1 MPIAKPLH
9 IRLFMEGEEVPV
21 VSAQVS
27 ININGPSTASIQI
40 VPLDESLDF
49 KPRTMVHLFFYD
61 EKVDTSVATVAL
73 GATADF
79 KISGKYRLQFL
90 GEAIGFSMLKSA
102 SSRGLVL
109 QCVDFS
115 NYWDSAHA
123 TVIQYGPNGNVF
135 HNKSSLFSGD
145 SSLFDDIGVSGQSNR
160 LVQWLKQRPVT
171 PGLTSVSGLAGGII
185 RVMEAVGGVIG
196 SVESGSR
203 SRGINDFFTVAEL
216 RCRLLQQVTAEENDN
231 TASNL
236 LSAKVFDEFLRNSI
250 QNAGTHVTFRQL
262 MLLLFS
268 KVFYDFVPNP
278 APKFEEMKKGKSDF
292 KVGPKKK
299 IKETPTGLAVVRSL
313 NNAQSFLR
321 SGATGDGVKSVAA
334 NAVKEL
340 KKAQINLDALK
351 RDSPSVAKD
360 VTAILNKLLVAVN
373 TTVELQKNGGTAE
386 KVEAAAVKIGSV
398 VEFLNSTETTT
409 SIIVD
414 RTSSTAQRLRAQIIR
429 PDCWFSAPPR
439 CNVIFPEMYTQ
450 LSYDRNWV
458 SEVTRTL
465 LFPYATLVGKDAMLS
480 EGVFSPPLGLAA
492 RKILKQGANTNSYR
506 VLMDHE
512 IHTGIVPRSEWISNT
527 MALEKNSGGSAR
539 SKFSKERLTWASK
552 VSLFHFFKYR
562 LESRQVSILGR
573 YNPGL
578 VCGFPG
584 VVIQTPFSVSDEVL
598 AGLSISSDNDFIEK
612 LDKVGAK
619 VKVPQQLV
627 GMITSVSHN
636 IDQNGGTTQVSLD
649 RVRRH
654 SGVDDE
660 FINILF
666 EKRNTSERI
675 VKYVITSEAA
685 EQDVYL
691 KKLLIK
697 ATPQITTPVKN
708 KRSKGVKKKAVLNT
722 KSIVSRA
729 AGFKELKSNSKS
741 HFITFEVSVVNA
753 TAGSRTTFSVLPEIK
768 NEEMLVPLGKTQLNV
783 GDTGKYNGKI
793 VGIEVLDNGSLTTL
807 DGKSAFTAIVIYEKL
822 SIPVEQSIPFEDIVR
837 PSWFSSSY
845 ANKNISKKIYQP
857 FFGCSSVV
865 DDLTLVGEL
874 PEDVNFAGEDPS
886 PEYVLPEV
894 ALPALMKKLTAEES
908 DRTSVSVEK
917 AVTVLSYLYGRV
929 KKQGLDVE
937 EFIRAYT
944 DRPIATMEQV
954 LGSPDLELAI
964 NGNNI
969 TVSKGSLGF
978 HTTAVNRAIVTA
990 SEKNPLIGLVDDP
1003 LLEVARING
1012 EGTQSTIYPAYDVR
1026 LEKKLKVIDY
1036 ITALSNGP
1044 AFRG

>member
-73 GATADF
+73 GASVDF

-123 TVIQYGPNGNVF
+123 TVIEYGPNGNVF
-135 HNKSSLFSGD
+135 HNKSSLYSGD
-145 SSLFDDIGVSGQSNR
+145 SSLFDDIISQQSNK
-160 LVQWLKQRPVT
+160 LVQWLKQKPVT
-171 PGLTSVSGLAGGII
+171 PGLTNVSGLAGGII
-185 RVMEAVGGVIG
+185 RVMEAVGGVIR

-231 TASNL
+231 TARNL
-236 LSAKVFDEFLRNSI
+236 LSAKVFDEFIRNSL
-250 QNAGTHVTFRQL
+250 QNAGTQVTFRQL

-268 KVFYDFVPNP
+268 KIFYDFVPNP
-278 APKFEEMKKGKSDF
+278 APKFEELKKGSSGIE
-292 KVGPKKK
+292 VGPKKK
-299 IKETPTGLAVVRSL
+299 INETPTGLAVVRSL

-321 SGATGDGVKSVAA
+321 SGSTGDGVKSVAA

-340 KKAQINLDALK
+340 KKAQLNLEALK

-360 VTAILNKLLVAVN
+360 VTSILNKLLVAVN
-373 TTVELQKNGGTAE
+373 TTIELQSNGGTAE

-398 VEFLNSTETTT
+398 TEFLNSTQTTT
-409 SIIVD
+409 SIIVK
-414 RTSSTAQRLRAQIIR
+414 RTDSTAQRLKTQIIR

-450 LSYDRNWV
+450 ISYDRNWV
-458 SEVTRTL
+458 SEVTRML
-465 LFPYATLVGKDAMLS
+465 LFPYSTLVGRDALLS
-480 EGVFSPPLGLAA
+480 QGVFSPPLGLAA
-492 RKILKQGANTNSYR
+492 RKILKQGAKTNSYR

-512 IHTGIVPRSEWISNT
+512 IHTGIVPRSEWIPNT
-527 MALEKNSGGSAR
+527 MASGRGSDGSAR
-539 SKFSKERLTWASK
+539 SAFSKERLTWASK

-562 LESRQVSILGR
+562 LESRQVSISGR

-584 VVIQTPFSVSDEVL
+584 VVIQTPFSISDDVL
-598 AGLSISSDNDFIEK
+598 TDLNITTDNDFIEK
-612 LDKVGAK
+612 LDQVSSK
-619 VKVPQQLV
+619 VKIPQQLV
-627 GMITSVSHN
+627 GMITGLSHN

-666 EKRNTSERI
+666 EQRKRSERI
-675 VKYVITSEAA
+675 VKYVITAEAA

-697 ATPQITTPVKN
+697 ATPQTSTEVKN
-708 KRSKGVKKKAVLNT
+708 KKSKGVKKKTVSKNKKVINRT
-722 KSIVSRA
+722 K
-729 AGFKELKSNSKS
+729 GSKDTS
-741 HFITFEVSVVNA
+741 SSSKARSVTFEESVVNT
-753 TAGSRTTFSVLPEIK
+753 TAGSRTTLSVISEIK
-768 NEEMLVPLGKTQLNV
+768 EEAMLVPLGKTQLNL

-793 VGIEVLDNGSLTTL
+793 VGVEVLDNGSLTPL
-807 DGKSAFTAIVIYEKL
+807 DDKLAFTAIVIYEKL
-822 SIPVEQSIPFEDIVR
+822 SIPVEQSVPFEDIIR
-837 PSWFSSSY
+837 PSWFSKAY

-865 DDLTLVGEL
+865 DDLTLIGEL

-886 PEYVLPEV
+886 PEYVLPEI
-894 ALPALMKKLTAEES
+894 ALPELMKKLTEEES
-908 DRTSVSVEK
+908 NRASVSVEK

-954 LGSPDLELAI
+954 LGSSDLELAI
-964 NGNNI
+964 NGDVI

-978 HTTAVNRAIVTA
+978 HTSAVNRDIVTA
-990 SEKNPLIGLVDDP
+990 SEQNPLIGMVDDP

-1012 EGTQSTIYPAYDVR
+1012 EGTKSTIYPAYDSR